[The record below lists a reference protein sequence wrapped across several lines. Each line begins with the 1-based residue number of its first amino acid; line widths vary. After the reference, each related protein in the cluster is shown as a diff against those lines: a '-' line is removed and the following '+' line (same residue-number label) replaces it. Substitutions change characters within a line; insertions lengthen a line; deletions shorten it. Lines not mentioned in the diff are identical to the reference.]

1 MGKELILV
9 LTYCP
14 NKERKEI
21 LFNFLKQLQK
31 FRKSYD
37 ILVASHTPLDNN
49 FFEYFDYFYYDK
61 NNHILTDIEYRQ
73 NGWFSPFNNYV
84 IWSSYLSS
92 GNTIKAILDSF
103 TSASI
108 SSRNSLILLSLLF
121 L

>member
-61 NNHILTDIEYRQ
+61 NNTLLYDFDLNNNFWFFI
-73 NGWFSPFNNYV
+73 NGCK
-84 IWSSYLSS
+84 
-92 GNTIKAILDSF
+92 TA
-103 TSASI
+103 
-108 SSRNSLILLSLLF
+108 LSLKNLRMEST
-121 L
+121 LL